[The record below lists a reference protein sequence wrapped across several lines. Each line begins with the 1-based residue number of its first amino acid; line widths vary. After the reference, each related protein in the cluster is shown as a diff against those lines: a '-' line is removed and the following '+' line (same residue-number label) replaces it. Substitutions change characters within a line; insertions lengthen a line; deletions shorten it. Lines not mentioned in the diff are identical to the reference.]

1 MPSFG
6 SPAGLARRR
15 PFLTACIPRS
25 AIDFGAAGAVSWG
38 WRRRGAGCEG
48 LPGCHALC
56 CPTAAAQPEPA
67 LASQIDSYEK
77 LYEEVSK
84 CDNTKV
90 FNGWLQC
97 DCRPCKQALLNTV
110 KRWSLMLKRH
120 LSSHVVN
127 RWAPGP
133 LPRAHCHPRWP
144 AADHTLGSPVPG
156 PPASRAW
163 S

>member
-1 MPSFG
+1 MRA
-6 SPAGLARRR
+6 SPAATRCAAPPQL
-15 PFLTACIPRS
+15 PS
-25 AIDFGAAGAVSWG
+25 A
-38 WRRRGAGCEG
+38 
-48 LPGCHALC
+48 
-56 CPTAAAQPEPA
+56 EPA

-133 LPRAHCHPRWP
+133 LACC
-144 AADHTLGSPVPG
+144 
-156 PPASRAW
+156 
-163 S
+163 